1 MKYAG
6 LAVFPALLLLLDHFS
21 HAGVVK
27 GATASAELTDGTV
40 KVTVANVSQHDITG
54 FVVRVSCKQPNGQTT
69 SASHST
75 EYGAPAFTHKAL
87 NPGETTEV
95 MIPMTQI
102 VSVEDAEVIVA
113 IYSDQTAEVK
123 DELSFN
129 DIIDRRQGLADALQ
143 MTADAV
149 KAAVR
154 DTDSGLTSAPPNV
167 FAQQILQRL
176 LDKGGAGRID
186 AGDKMFL
193 QSLLQ
198 EEIDTLKT
206 APAGREREFVQG
218 EANRLQKRATLAQKH
233 ADVRRLP

>member
-6 LAVFPALLLLLDHFS
+6 LAMLPALLLRLDHFS

-27 GATASAELTDGTV
+27 GATASAELTDGTA

-75 EYGAPAFTHKAL
+75 EYGVPAFTHKAL
-87 NPGETTEV
+87 NPGETTAV

-129 DIIDRRQGLADALQ
+129 DIIDVGKALR
-143 MTADAV
+143 MHC
-149 KAAVR
+149 K
-154 DTDSGLTSAPPNV
+154 
-167 FAQQILQRL
+167 
-176 LDKGGAGRID
+176 
-186 AGDKMFL
+186 
-193 QSLLQ
+193 
-198 EEIDTLKT
+198 
-206 APAGREREFVQG
+206 
-218 EANRLQKRATLAQKH
+218 
-233 ADVRRLP
+233 